1 MQPERVRSG
10 GLAKLGGREWCVGR
24 KVAFLTSSAIPIDD
38 AGNVDEMDA
47 VDKKPN

>member
-1 MQPERVRSG
+1 MQPECVRG
-10 GLAKLGGREWCVGR
+10 GGFAKLGGREWCVGR

-47 VDKKPN
+47 EDENPN